1 MYVKVDV
8 FILYVYKNKL
18 LCVLIYFIIV
28 INKNYIFYSKIYTM
42 RWKRVGVFLTYITQ
56 L

>member
-18 LCVLIYFIIV
+18 LCVLLYFIIV
-28 INKNYIFYSKIYTM
+28 INKIIFFIVKYI
-42 RWKRVGVFLTYITQ
+42 Q
-56 L
+56 